1 MPSGSW
7 PSIGLGVVCGVA
19 VALAIGVVAQFV
31 RATQPGLA
39 IEGYDPVA
47 YFTDGEPRRG
57 SPEWSY
63 VWEGVRWRFADATH
77 LALFAADPEAY
88 RPRYYRFC
96 ALAPPL
102 GPLDD
107 IDPEAWTIVNGEL
120 RLNDPRFGRSGE
132 PRQVLAPPIPDAPPG

>member
-1 MPSGSW
+1 MAFRSW
-7 PSIGLGVVCGVA
+7 PSIGLSVACGVMVVLGVA
-19 VALAIGVVAQFV
+19 VAAKFV

-57 SPEWSY
+57 SPEWSH
-63 VWEGVRWRFADATH
+63 VWEGVRWQFADATH

-88 RPRYYRFC
+88 RPSYFRFC
-96 ALAPPL
+96 ALAPAP

-107 IDPEAWTIVNGEL
+107 IDPEAWTIVDGRL
-120 RLNDPRFGRSGE
+120 RLDDPRFDRSGQ
-132 PRQVLAPPIPDAPPG
+132 PRQSVEPPIPDVPPG